1 MYTGSENDTLAGDSV
16 SHKAGHRLTVF
27 QDGHVERF
35 NWEKKMKRPNYFL
48 QVFKNSQISLRRN
61 IQRKETENEEE
72 RQGVH
77 AH

>member
-1 MYTGSENDTLAGDSV
+1 
-16 SHKAGHRLTVF
+16 
-27 QDGHVERF
+27 
-35 NWEKKMKRPNYFL
+35 MKRPNYFL